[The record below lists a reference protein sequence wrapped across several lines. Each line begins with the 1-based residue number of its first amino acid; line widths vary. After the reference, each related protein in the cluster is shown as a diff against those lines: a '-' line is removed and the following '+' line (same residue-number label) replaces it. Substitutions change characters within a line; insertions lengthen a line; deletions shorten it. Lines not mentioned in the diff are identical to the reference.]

1 MLVFQKIQRRL
12 LLSYL
17 VVLISILLS
26 FAIAVRIVF
35 TRVLSDRSVENLKEL
50 AKDAASDMYF
60 VDNQLKIHEEIS
72 LEQLNPD
79 HQALQWFDVE
89 GNLVESR
96 GLPENLLDP
105 PFPRQINWDKVMT
118 DKNRR
123 QWYILPVKNYDFTQT
138 IGYVIASQSQ
148 DYVNSTLKKLD
159 LGLGGSITIALI
171 FSGISGIF
179 LTRQAMQPIEE
190 SFRRL
195 RQFTADASHELRGP
209 LMAVKS
215 NVDVALK
222 YPEGMRSSDA
232 EKLKAVTSAVKQMTH
247 LTEDLLFL
255 ARTEQTPREERKPVD
270 LEELLDGLV
279 QLYTPQAKERR
290 INLKVYLT
298 KRLYL
303 LGEPI
308 QLNRLFS
315 NLIENALKYTV
326 EGGKVEIRTSREGYY
341 LRVHVRDTGIGIAP
355 EHIKYI
361 FDRFW
366 RADEARAYRTGGSG
380 LGLAIAQVIA
390 RNHGGSIS
398 VTSQVGVG
406 SCFTVR
412 LPACGR

>member
-1 MLVFQKIQRRL
+1 MFQKIQRRL

-35 TRVLSDRSVENLKEL
+35 TRVLSERSVENLKEL
-50 AKDAASDMYF
+50 AKDAASDMYL
-60 VDNQLKIHEEIS
+60 VDNQLKVHKEIS
-72 LEQLNPD
+72 VTQLNPN

-96 GLPENLLDP
+96 GLPENLLDS

-118 DKNRR
+118 DKKRR
-123 QWYILPVKNYDFTQT
+123 QWYILPVKNHDLTQT

-148 DYVNSTLKKLD
+148 GYVNSTLKKLD
-159 LGLGGSITIALI
+159 IGLGGSITIALI

-195 RQFTADASHELRGP
+195 QQFTADASHELRGP

-255 ARTEQTPREERKPVD
+255 ARTEQTPREDRKPVD
-270 LEELLDGLV
+270 LEELLDNLV

-298 KRLYL
+298 NHLYL

-326 EGGKVEIRTSREGYY
+326 EGGKVEIRTSCEGYY
-341 LRVHVRDTGIGIAP
+341 LRVNVHDTGIGIAP

-390 RNHGGSIS
+390 KNHGGSIS

>member
-1 MLVFQKIQRRL
+1 VFQKIQRRL

-17 VVLISILLS
+17 VVLTSILLS
-26 FAIAVRIVF
+26 FAITVRLVF
-35 TRVLSDRSVENLKEL
+35 TRVLSEHSVKNLKEL
-50 AKDAASDMYF
+50 ARDAASDMY
-60 VDNQLKIHEEIS
+60 VVNNQLEVHKEIS
-72 LEQLNPD
+72 IRELNSN
-79 HQALQWFDVE
+79 HQTLQWFDLE
-89 GNLVESR
+89 GNLIETR
-96 GLPENLLDP
+96 GLDEYTVDV
-105 PFPRQINWDKVMT
+105 PFSTEIIRDEVKI

-123 QWYILPVKNYDFTQT
+123 IQWHILPVKTPDLTKQ
-138 IGYVIASQSQ
+138 IGYVRASQSQ
-148 DYVNSTLKKLD
+148 DYIKFTLNKLD

-195 RQFTADASHELRGP
+195 QQFTADASHELRGP

-222 YPEGMRSSDA
+222 YSEGMRASDA
-232 EKLKAVTSAVKQMTH
+232 EKLKAITSAVSQMTH

-270 LEELLDGLV
+270 LEEILDSLV
-279 QLYTPQAKERR
+279 QLYVPQAKEKQ
-290 INLKVYLT
+290 INLKTYLT

-390 RNHGGSIS
+390 KNHGGSIS

>member
-1 MLVFQKIQRRL
+1 MFQKIQRRL

-17 VVLISILLS
+17 VVLSAILLS
-26 FAIAVRIVF
+26 FAIAVRLVF
-35 TRVLSDRSVENLKEL
+35 TRVLSERSIETLKEL
-50 AKDAASDMYF
+50 TKDAASDMYL
-60 VDNQLKIHEEIS
+60 VDNQLKVHEEIS
-72 LEQLNPD
+72 LRQLNPN
-79 HQALQWFDVE
+79 HQALQWFDLE

-105 PFPRQINWDKVMT
+105 PFPRQIIWDKVAT

-123 QWYILPVKNYDFTQT
+123 QWYILPVKNHDFTQT

-148 DYVNSTLKKLD
+148 DYINSTLKKLD

-195 RQFTADASHELRGP
+195 QQFTADASHELRGP

-222 YPEGMRSSDA
+222 YPEGMRTSDA
-232 EKLKAVTSAVKQMTH
+232 EKLKAVTSAVNQMTH

-255 ARTEQTPREERKPVD
+255 ARTEQTPRQERKPVD
-270 LEELLDGLV
+270 LEELLDSLV

-290 INLKVYLT
+290 INLKAYLT
-298 KRLYL
+298 NHLYL

-326 EGGKVEIRTSREGYY
+326 EGGKVEIRISREGHY
-341 LRVHVRDTGIGIAP
+341 LRVNVHDTGIGIAP
-355 EHIKYI
+355 EHIKNI

-366 RADEARAYRTGGSG
+366 RADEARTYRAGGSG

-390 RNHGGSIS
+390 KNHGGSIS

>member
-1 MLVFQKIQRRL
+1 VFQKIQRRL

-17 VVLISILLS
+17 VVLSAIMLS
-26 FAIAVRIVF
+26 FAIAVRLVF
-35 TRVLSDRSVENLKEL
+35 TRVLSEHSIETLKEL
-50 AKDAASDMYF
+50 TKDAASDMYL
-60 VDNQLKIHEEIS
+60 VDNQLKVHEEIS
-72 LEQLNPD
+72 LRQLNPN
-79 HQALQWFDVE
+79 HQALQWFDLE

-105 PFPRQINWDKVMT
+105 PFPHQIIWDKVGT

-123 QWYILPVKNYDFTQT
+123 QWYILPVKNHDFTQT

-148 DYVNSTLKKLD
+148 DYINSTLKKLD

-195 RQFTADASHELRGP
+195 QQFTADASHELRGP

-222 YPEGMRSSDA
+222 YPEGMRTSDA
-232 EKLKAVTSAVKQMTH
+232 EKLKAVTSAVNQMTH

-255 ARTEQTPREERKPVD
+255 ARTEQTPRKERKPVD
-270 LEELLDGLV
+270 LEELLDSLV

-290 INLKVYLT
+290 INLKADLT
-298 KRLYL
+298 NHLYL

-326 EGGKVEIRTSREGYY
+326 EGGKVEIRISREGHY
-341 LRVHVRDTGIGIAP
+341 LRVNVHDTGIGIAP
-355 EHIKYI
+355 EHIKNI

-366 RADEARAYRTGGSG
+366 RADEARTYRAGGSG

-390 RNHGGSIS
+390 KNHGGSIS
-398 VTSQVGVG
+398 VTSKVGVG

>member
-1 MLVFQKIQRRL
+1 MFQKIQRRL

-35 TRVLSDRSVENLKEL
+35 TRVLSERSVENLKEL

-60 VDNQLKIHEEIS
+60 DDNQLKVHEEIS
-72 LEQLNPD
+72 LEQLNPN
-79 HQALQWFDVE
+79 HQALQWFDLE
-89 GNLVESR
+89 GNLVEAR

-105 PFPRQINWDKVMT
+105 PFPRQINWNKVMT
-118 DKNRR
+118 DKKHR

-138 IGYVIASQSQ
+138 LGYVIASQSQ

-159 LGLGGSITIALI
+159 IGLGGSITIALI

-195 RQFTADASHELRGP
+195 QQFTADASHELRGP

-298 KRLYL
+298 NHLDL

>member
-1 MLVFQKIQRRL
+1 MFQKIQRRL

>member
-1 MLVFQKIQRRL
+1 MFQKIQRRL

-35 TRVLSDRSVENLKEL
+35 TRVLSARSVENLKEL

-60 VDNQLKIHEEIS
+60 VGNQLKVHEEIS
-72 LEQLNPD
+72 LEQLNPN
-79 HQALQWFDVE
+79 HQALQWFDLE
-89 GNLVESR
+89 GNLVEAR
-96 GLPENLLDP
+96 GLPQNLVDP
-105 PFPRQINWDKVMT
+105 PFPRPIDLDTVMT
-118 DKNRR
+118 DKKDS
-123 QWYILPVKNYDFTQT
+123 QWYSLPVKSHDFTQT

-148 DYVNSTLKKLD
+148 DSINSTLNKLD
-159 LGLGGSITIALI
+159 LGLGGSITIAII

-195 RQFTADASHELRGP
+195 QQFTADASHELRGP

-255 ARTEQTPREERKPVD
+255 ARTEQTPRQERKPVD

-290 INLKVYLT
+290 INLKADLT
-298 KRLYL
+298 NHLYL

-390 RNHGGSIS
+390 KNHGGSIS
-398 VTSQVGVG
+398 VTSQVGAG